1 MILTVATYGYTVFLP
16 GWWDTGTFFTYY
28 TMVFVCAVL
37 FPFWKFLKKTK
48 FIRPS
53 ELDLVWEK
61 EVVDAYEASIE
72 PPLGLWED
80 LGQYFGI
87 RRRHKKGQSDV
98 VAA

>member
-16 GWWDTGTFFTYY
+16 GYWNTGTFFTYY

-48 FIRPS
+48 FVKPADV
-53 ELDLVWEK
+53 DLVWETPII
-61 EVVDAYEASIE
+61 DAYEASIE

-80 LGQYFGI
+80 LGQSLRI
-87 RRRHKKGQSDV
+87 KRKHKQNQEL
-98 VAA
+98 